1 MLRMFDKLF
10 NRKELEKKIEIL
22 QARINELEPENKL
35 LSTRLSK
42 QEVRA
47 KKAVSDKQEADLALK
62 KAEKRIDNLEYTLD
76 NLKEETQKTD
86 DLTFKRAVTLTN
98 AQSCDLLSQ
107 IGSIRSRNEDLVTV
121 YLRPNESFTDLNGF
135 NIELEQDVKYLMQRI
150 ESPTGMALF
159 YDMKRLGMVPKI
171 MTPPFPIG
179 ESRWKLDRVF
189 DTTQLQ
195 ELLER
200 NQVFCILLAHAGESF
215 IGISNRETFIDY
227 KIVRSSVKEKHTK
240 GGWSQRRFERL
251 RDEDIKH
258 HAEKARAVFE
268 ALVDDYKDELKMV
281 VASGEHNLVKEITG
295 GGDSG
300 YLYPFPLLIRSID
313 TKAKI
318 EKHNIDMI
326 RVLTWSA
333 RWYLLKIRG
342 NFEQT
347 MENEKRRSETEG

>member
-22 QARINELEPENKL
+22 QARINELEPENKA

-62 KAEKRIDNLEYTLD
+62 KAEKRIDNLEYMLE

-86 DLTFKRAVTLTN
+86 DLTLTSKRAVTLTN
-98 AQSCDLLSQ
+98 AQSCDILSQ

-121 YLRPNESFTDLNGF
+121 YLRPNESFTDLNEF
-135 NIELEQDVKYLMQRI
+135 ESTIELEQDVKYLMQRI

-159 YDMKRLGMVPKI
+159 YDMKRQGMVRML

-195 ELLER
+195 ELLEQ
-200 NQVFCILLAHAGESF
+200 NKVFCILLAHAGESF

-258 HAEKARAVFE
+258 HAEKARGVFE

-281 VASGEHNLVKEITG
+281 VASGEHNLINEITG

-300 YLYPFPLLIRSID
+300 YRYPFPLLIRSID

-318 EKHNIDMI
+318 EKRNIDMI
-326 RVLTWSA
+326 RALTWSA
-333 RWYLLKIRG
+333 RWYLLKMRG

-347 MENEKRRSETEG
+347 MEND

>member
-1 MLRMFDKLF
+1 MLRRFDKLF

-22 QARINELEPENKL
+22 QARIDELEPENKL

-47 KKAVSDKQEADLALK
+47 KKTVSDKQEADLALK
-62 KAEKRIDNLEYTLD
+62 KAEKRIDDLEHTLE

-86 DLTFKRAVTLTN
+86 DLTFKRAVTLTT

-107 IGSIRSRNEDLVTV
+107 ISSIRSRNEDLVTV
-121 YLRPNESFTDLNGF
+121 YLRPNESFTDLNEF
-135 NIELEQDVKYLMQRI
+135 ESTIELDQDVKYLMQRI
-150 ESPTGMALF
+150 ESPTGLALF
-159 YDMKRLGMVPKI
+159 YDMKRLGMVRML

-179 ESRWKLDRVF
+179 ESKWKLDRVF
-189 DTTQLQ
+189 DTAQLQ
-195 ELLER
+195 ELLEH

-251 RDEDIKH
+251 RDEDVKH

-268 ALVDDYKDELKMV
+268 ALVDDYKNELKMV
-281 VASGEHNLVKEITG
+281 VASGEHNLIKEITG

-300 YLYPFPLLIRSID
+300 YRYPFPLLIRSID
-313 TKAKI
+313 SKAKI
-318 EKHNIDMI
+318 EKRNIDKI

-333 RWYLLKIRG
+333 RWYLLKIRW
-342 NFEQT
+342 NFEET
-347 MENEKRRSETEG
+347 MKSEKCKR

>member
-1 MLRMFDKLF
+1 MLRRFDKLF

-22 QARINELEPENKL
+22 QARIDELEPENKL

-62 KAEKRIDNLEYTLD
+62 KAEKKIDDLEYTLE

-86 DLTFKRAVTLTN
+86 DLTFKRAVTLTT

-107 IGSIRSRNEDLVTV
+107 ISSIRSRNEDLVTV
-121 YLRPNESFTDLNGF
+121 YLRPNESFTDLNEF
-135 NIELEQDVKYLMQRI
+135 ESTIELDQDVKYLMQRI
-150 ESPTGMALF
+150 ESPTGLALF
-159 YDMKRLGMVPKI
+159 YDMKRLGMVRML

-179 ESRWKLDRVF
+179 ESKWKLDRVF
-189 DTTQLQ
+189 DTAQLQ
-195 ELLER
+195 ELLEH

-251 RDEDIKH
+251 RDEDVKH

-268 ALVDDYKDELKMV
+268 ALVDDYKNELKMV
-281 VASGEHNLVKEITG
+281 VASGEHNLIKEITG

-300 YLYPFPLLIRSID
+300 YRYPFPLLIRSID
-313 TKAKI
+313 SKAKI
-318 EKHNIDMI
+318 EKRNIDKI

-333 RWYLLKIRG
+333 RWYLLKIRW
-342 NFEQT
+342 NFEET
-347 MENEKRRSETEG
+347 MKSEKCKR

>member
-22 QARINELEPENKL
+22 QARINELEPENKS

-62 KAEKRIDNLEYTLD
+62 KAEKRIDNLEYSLE

-86 DLTFKRAVTLTN
+86 DLTFKRSVTLTN

-121 YLRPNESFTDLNGF
+121 YLRPNESFTDLNEF
-135 NIELEQDVKYLMQRI
+135 DIELEQDVKYLMQRI

-159 YDMKRLGMVPKI
+159 YDLKRLGMVRML

-179 ESRWKLDRVF
+179 ESKWKLDRVF
-189 DTTQLQ
+189 DTAQLQ
-195 ELLER
+195 ELLEQ
-200 NQVFCILLAHAGESF
+200 NKVFCILLAHAGESF

-268 ALVDDYKDELKMV
+268 ALVDEYKDELKMV
-281 VASGEHNLVKEITG
+281 VASGEHNLIKEITG

-300 YLYPFPLLIRSID
+300 YRYPFPLLIRSID
-313 TKAKI
+313 SKAKV
-318 EKHNIDMI
+318 EKRNIDMI

-347 MENEKRRSETEG
+347 MKNE

>member
-1 MLRMFDKLF
+1 MLRRFDKLF

-22 QARINELEPENKL
+22 QARIDELEPENKS

-47 KKAVSDKQEADLALK
+47 KKAVSDKQEVDLALK
-62 KAEKRIDNLEYTLD
+62 KAEKKIDDLEHTLD

-86 DLTFKRAVTLTN
+86 ALTFKRAVTLTT

-107 IGSIRSRNEDLVTV
+107 ISSIRSRNEDLVTV
-121 YLRPNESFTDLNGF
+121 YLRPNESFTDLNEF
-135 NIELEQDVKYLMQRI
+135 ESTIELDQDVKYLMQRI
-150 ESPTGMALF
+150 ESPTGLALF
-159 YDMKRLGMVPKI
+159 YDMKRLGMVRML

-179 ESRWKLDRVF
+179 ESKWKLDRVF
-189 DTTQLQ
+189 DTAQLQ
-195 ELLER
+195 ELLEH

-215 IGISNRETFIDY
+215 IGISNRETFIDH

-268 ALVDDYKDELKMV
+268 ALVDEYKDELKMV
-281 VASGEHNLVKEITG
+281 VASGEHNLIKEITG

-300 YLYPFPLLIRSID
+300 YRYPFPLLIRNID

-318 EKHNIDMI
+318 EKHNIDKI

-333 RWYLLKIRG
+333 RWYLLKIR
-342 NFEQT
+342 
-347 MENEKRRSETEG
+347 

>member
-1 MLRMFDKLF
+1 MLRRFDKLF

-22 QARINELEPENKL
+22 QARIDELEPENKL

-47 KKAVSDKQEADLALK
+47 KKTVSDKQEADLALK
-62 KAEKRIDNLEYTLD
+62 KAEKRIDDLEHTLE

-86 DLTFKRAVTLTN
+86 DLTLTFKRSVTLTT

-107 IGSIRSRNEDLVTV
+107 ISSIRSRNEDLVTV
-121 YLRPNESFTDLNGF
+121 YLRPNESFTDLNEF
-135 NIELEQDVKYLMQRI
+135 ESTIELDQDVKYLMQRI
-150 ESPTGMALF
+150 ESPTGLALF
-159 YDMKRLGMVPKI
+159 YDMKRLGMVRML

-179 ESRWKLDRVF
+179 ESKWKLDRVF
-189 DTTQLQ
+189 DTAQLQ
-195 ELLER
+195 ELLEH

-251 RDEDIKH
+251 RDEDVKH

-268 ALVDDYKDELKMV
+268 ALVDDYKNELKMV
-281 VASGEHNLVKEITG
+281 VASGEHNLIKEITG

-300 YLYPFPLLIRSID
+300 YRYPFPLLIRSID
-313 TKAKI
+313 SKAKI
-318 EKHNIDMI
+318 EKHNIDKI
-326 RVLTWSA
+326 RVLMWSA
-333 RWYLLKIRG
+333 RWYILASAK
-342 NFEQT
+342 NSVEF
-347 MENEKRRSETEG
+347 

>member
-22 QARINELEPENKL
+22 QARIDELEPENKS
-35 LSTRLSK
+35 LSTRLSE

-62 KAEKRIDNLEYTLD
+62 KAEKRIDNLEYTLEK
-76 NLKEETQKTD
+76 LKEETVQKTD
-86 DLTFKRAVTLTN
+86 DLTLTSKRAVTLTN

-121 YLRPNESFTDLNGF
+121 YLRPNESFTDLNEFGST
-135 NIELEQDVKYLMQRI
+135 IELDQDVKYLMQRI

-159 YDMKRLGMVPKI
+159 YDMKRLEMVRML
-171 MTPPFPIG
+171 MTPPFPIV

-189 DTTQLQ
+189 DTAQLQ
-195 ELLER
+195 ELLEQ
-200 NQVFCILLAHAGESF
+200 NKVFCILSAHAGETF
-215 IGISNRETFIDY
+215 IGISNREAFIDY
-227 KIVRSSVKEKHTK
+227 KVVRSSVKEKHRK

-258 HAEKARAVFE
+258 HAEKARGVFE

-281 VASGEHNLVKEITG
+281 VASGEHNLITEITG

-300 YLYPFPLLIRSID
+300 YRYPFPLLIRRID
-313 TKAKI
+313 IKAKV
-318 EKHNIDMI
+318 EKRNIDKI

-333 RWYLLKIRG
+333 RWYNIG
-342 NFEQT
+342 I
-347 MENEKRRSETEG
+347 

>member
-1 MLRMFDKLF
+1 MK
-10 NRKELEKKIEIL
+10 KKIEIL
-22 QARINELEPENKL
+22 QTRINELEPENKS

-47 KKAVSDKQEADLALK
+47 KRAVSDKQEADLTLK
-62 KAEKRIDNLEYTLD
+62 KAEKRIDNLEHSLE
-76 NLKEETQKTD
+76 NQKEETQKTD
-86 DLTFKRAVTLTN
+86 DLTQTFKRSVTLTN

-121 YLRPNESFTDLNGF
+121 YLRQNESFTDLNEF
-135 NIELEQDVKYLMQRI
+135 DIELEQDVKYLMQRI

-159 YDMKRLGMVPKI
+159 YDMKRQGMVRKL
-171 MTPPFPIG
+171 MTPPFPIV

-195 ELLER
+195 ELLEQ
-200 NQVFCILLAHAGESF
+200 NQVIGILLAHAGETF
-215 IGISNRETFIDY
+215 IGISDRERVIEY
-227 KIVRSSVKEKHTK
+227 EIVRSSVKEKHTK

-258 HAEKARAVFE
+258 HADKARAVFE
-268 ALVDDYKDELKMV
+268 ALVDDHKDELKMV
-281 VASGEHNLVKEITG
+281 VASGEHNLIEEIAG
-295 GGDSG
+295 PDSG
-300 YLYPFPLLIRSID
+300 YRYPFPLLIRSID

-333 RWYLLKIRG
+333 RGYNIV
-342 NFEQT
+342 
-347 MENEKRRSETEG
+347 SV

>member
-10 NRKELEKKIEIL
+10 NRKELEGKIEIL
-22 QARINELEPENKL
+22 QARIDELEPENKS

-62 KAEKRIDNLEYTLD
+62 KAEKRIDDLECTLE

-86 DLTFKRAVTLTN
+86 DLYFKRAVTLTN

-107 IGSIRSRNEDLVTV
+107 IGSIGSRNEDLVTV
-121 YLRPNESFTDLNGF
+121 YLRPNEPFTDLNGF
-135 NIELEQDVKYLMQRI
+135 DIELEQDIKYLMQKI

-159 YDMKRLGMVPKI
+159 YDMKRLGMVRMI
-171 MTPPFPIG
+171 MTPPFPIV

-189 DTTQLQ
+189 DTAQLQ
-195 ELLER
+195 ELLEQ
-200 NQVFCILLAHAGESF
+200 NKVFCILLAHAGESF
-215 IGISNRETFIDY
+215 IGISDRETFIDY

-251 RDEDIKH
+251 RDEDIRH
-258 HAEKARAVFE
+258 HAEKARGVFE
-268 ALVDDYKDELKMV
+268 ALVDDYKDKLKTV
-281 VASGEHNLVKEITG
+281 VASGEHNLIKAITG

-300 YLYPFPLLIRSID
+300 YRYPFPLLIRSID

-318 EKHNIDMI
+318 EKRNIDKI

-333 RWYLLKIRG
+333 RWYLPKIRG
-342 NFEQT
+342 NLEET
-347 MENEKRRSETEG
+347 MKNED